1 MAVLTRQERDTL
13 NQVSANLGVNPPD
26 LEKLIQFES
35 RWNPS
40 IKNPNPKSSA
50 RGLVQIINDRAR
62 QIGFSSSL
70 DAVQKNPTISLQLK
84 NVVYPYLKLFTP
96 IQNRNVLAMAVF
108 LPAYRYKDINTPIP
122 AKYRKGNPGIDRISD
137 YLKKVYG
144 QSLQVDSQELYSN
157 TLPKLL
163 FLGVLI
169 FLSYKTI
176 KKGGLFVKSKTEK
189 AKENSH

>member
-1 MAVLTRQERDTL
+1 MAILTRTERDTL

-26 LEKLIQFES
+26 LEQLIQFES
-35 RWNPS
+35 RWNPA
-40 IKNPNPKSSA
+40 IKNPNLKSSA
-50 RGLVQIINDRAR
+50 RGLIQIIDDRAR
-62 QIGFSSSL
+62 QIGFINSL

-96 IQNRNVLAMAVF
+96 IQNRNVLAMSVF
-108 LPAYRYKDINTPIP
+108 LPAFRYKDINTAIP
-122 AKYRKGNPGIDRISD
+122 TKYREGNPGIYRISD

-144 QSLQVDSQELYSN
+144 QSLQVDSQKLYSN

-176 KKGGLFVKSKTEK
+176 KKGGLFAKEK
-189 AKENSH
+189 AEAKENSN